1 MTGKEYEA
9 LREDLASL
17 GEETPVPAM
26 PDGLH
31 QRWMELVKEDAMEHR
46 NENAA
51 SPAAAEKKG
60 FIRFTPKTRR
70 LLAWAAALVFVVGGT
85 LMTRDSLPART
96 TRVRANSSVQTA
108 TATAYDAGNANAVY
122 EPMMVMEEAAPAAV
136 EAAYGAAY
144 SRAYDSAADMDM
156 AEYETY
162 EESAEAGETREAK
175 IIRNVSLSMATK
187 RFDEALTAIKTACAD
202 CGGRVSYESMN
213 YSGSLRRVN
222 LTLRVPAQALDS
234 FLVGAEG
241 AARVTSREETAND
254 VTDSYYDTAS
264 RLETQ
269 KALMARL
276 RSLMTETASLTELLQ
291 LESQI
296 ADTQYTIDRL
306 QGQLNSTDSKVAES
320 TVTISLR
327 EEKETETIVNQEAS
341 FLERIGS
348 ALKTG
353 VTAFTDFVEDMAVFA
368 VAALPFILLVI
379 VAIIVIRIIKKR
391 KRG

>member
-17 GEETPVPAM
+17 GEDTPVPAM

-144 SRAYDSAADMDM
+144 SRAYDSAVDMDM
-156 AEYETY
+156 AEYEAAMQGIYTTSVNAATLD
-162 EESAEAGETREAK
+162 ESPMAYKSLAD
-175 IIRNVSLSMATK
+175 IIGV
-187 RFDEALTAIKTACAD
+187 
-202 CGGRVSYESMN
+202 
-213 YSGSLRRVN
+213 
-222 LTLRVPAQALDS
+222 
-234 FLVGAEG
+234 
-241 AARVTSREETAND
+241 
-254 VTDSYYDTAS
+254 
-264 RLETQ
+264 
-269 KALMARL
+269 
-276 RSLMTETASLTELLQ
+276 
-291 LESQI
+291 I
-296 ADTQYTIDRL
+296 ADSVDVIEVMKPIYNFKAD
-306 QGQLNSTDSKVAES
+306 GDE
-320 TVTISLR
+320 
-327 EEKETETIVNQEAS
+327 
-341 FLERIGS
+341 
-348 ALKTG
+348 
-353 VTAFTDFVEDMAVFA
+353 
-368 VAALPFILLVI
+368 LPW
-379 VAIIVIRIIKKR
+379 KK
-391 KRG
+391 KD

>member
-17 GEETPVPAM
+17 GEDTPVPAM

-31 QRWMELVKEDAMEHR
+31 QRWMELVKEDAMEKR

-51 SPAAAEKKG
+51 NTAAPEKKG

-122 EPMMVMEEAAPAAV
+122 EPMMAMEEAAPAAV

-156 AEYETY
+156 AEYE
-162 EESAEAGETREAK
+162 ESAEAGETREAK

-187 RFDEALTAIKTACAD
+187 RFDEALTSIKTACAD

-234 FLVGAEG
+234 FLAGAEG

-368 VAALPFILLVI
+368 VAALPFILIVI
-379 VAIIVIRIIKKR
+379 VALVVIRIARKR
-391 KRG
+391 KRS